1 MLQILRGLTGPVTLC
16 DECDVYSK
24 MRQLNIRVDRS
35 SKVRQKKDEKPR
47 IYFSPA

>member
-1 MLQILRGLTGPVTLC
+1 MLQILRGLTGPVTS
-16 DECDVYSK
+16 CDVYSK